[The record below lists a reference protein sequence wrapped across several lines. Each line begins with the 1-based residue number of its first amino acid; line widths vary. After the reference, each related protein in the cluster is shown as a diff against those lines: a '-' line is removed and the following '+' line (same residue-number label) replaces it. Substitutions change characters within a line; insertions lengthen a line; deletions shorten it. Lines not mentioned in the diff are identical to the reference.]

1 MPAILV
7 LLDNYNGFREKT
19 DDCYEADMIK
29 LDTMAWHMEFFLLL
43 RQITWVAM
51 DCLTDWQTVFQQH
64 WHW

>member
-29 LDTMAWHMEFFLLL
+29 LAHDGMAYGIFS
-43 RQITWVAM
+43 
-51 DCLTDWQTVFQQH
+51 CYYGK
-64 WHW
+64 